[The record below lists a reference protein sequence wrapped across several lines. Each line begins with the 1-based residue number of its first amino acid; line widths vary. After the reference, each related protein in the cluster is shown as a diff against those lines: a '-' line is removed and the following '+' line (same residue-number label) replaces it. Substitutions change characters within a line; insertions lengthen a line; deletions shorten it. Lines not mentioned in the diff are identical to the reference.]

1 MEFADLA
8 NFIEE
13 ETILIIDPIIIDA
26 LIIDALDSFMD
37 TAQRPDH
44 RNRGVKTWGDD
55 GKKEETQLSNR

>member
-13 ETILIIDPIIIDA
+13 ETILIDA